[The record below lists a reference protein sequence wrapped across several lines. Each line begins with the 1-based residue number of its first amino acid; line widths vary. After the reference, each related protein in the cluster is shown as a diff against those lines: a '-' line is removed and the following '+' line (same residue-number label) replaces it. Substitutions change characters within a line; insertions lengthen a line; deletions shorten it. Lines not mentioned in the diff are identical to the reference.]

1 LEAQHQSASGQAQNC
16 TDQGRL
22 PRFKLEVEITVI
34 SHTCGRLKGYT
45 VDISELGISAML
57 NIEVPVGEVVE
68 LNFNVPLGPV
78 AIYAMVRQRSAF
90 RYGFQFIASNCM
102 REVIKPTCLQLAME
116 KSLFGGI

>member
-1 LEAQHQSASGQAQNC
+1 LEAQYQSASGQAQNSI
-16 TDQGRL
+16 DRGRH
-22 PRFKLEVEITVI
+22 PRFELEVEITVI

-78 AIYAMVRQRSAF
+78 AIYAMVRQRNAF
-90 RYGFQFIASNCM
+90 RYGFEFISSNCA
-102 REVIKPTCLQLAME
+102 REVIKPACLQLALE
-116 KSLFGGI
+116 KSLFSGI